1 MTDWKTALNWR
12 AQLEA
17 IIQAVP
23 PDQLCDLAGELAK
36 YQARI
41 ILSLNTSTQPAA
53 KPSEFLTAKEA
64 AALCKCSVQF
74 VYDHAAYLGG
84 AQIGNGQRRPWR
96 FRRRD
101 VIAFV
106 EREGL

>member
-1 MTDWKTALNWR
+1 MKWR

-41 ILSLNTSTQPAA
+41 MLLLSHATQRAA
-53 KPSEFLTAKEA
+53 KPSEYLTANEA
-64 AALCKCSVQF
+64 AALCKCSPQFVRDHGQELGGVQF
-74 VYDHAAYLGG
+74 
-84 AQIGNGQRRPWR
+84 GNGQRRRWR
-96 FRRRD
+96 FRERD
-101 VIAFV
+101 VLAYM